1 MRLSRFTDYSLL
13 VLTHLGQTDEERVT
27 INEISETYDI
37 SKNHLMK
44 VVSNLSRLQFV
55 VARRGPGGGLMLN
68 HDPQDI
74 NLGEVIRHTEKH
86 LQHHAPET
94 ASPANRDE
102 TAHPRLSGFLQQAM
116 HSYVETLRSYTL
128 ADVLQQDSPSGLMPE
143 LREQSA

>member
-13 VLTHLGQTDEERVT
+13 VLTHLGQTDEKRVT
-27 INEISETYDI
+27 IDQISKTYDI

-68 HDPQDI
+68 HDPADI

-86 LQHHAPET
+86 LQQHGVNG
-94 ASPANRDE
+94 ANRDD
-102 TAHPRLSGFLQQAM
+102 AVYPRLSRFLQQAM
-116 HSYVETLRSYTL
+116 KNYLDTLRNYTL
-128 ADVLQQDSPSGLMPE
+128 ADVIQGDAQSGLMPE
-143 LREQSA
+143 LRRSA